1 MPDRAS
7 WLILLGFLAALTLLV
22 WLMARLIRS
31 QGGLR
36 PTCRRIVW
44 EVRMTRR
51 AFAEPFRVFSRHR
64 RWARILSGYLA
75 DPAAPGTALAAL
87 DHADSTTDD
96 GCYAL
101 AVQLSPARDQV
112 RVVVAGRDPLP
123 PAGPWQK
130 ATAEPGEW
138 SWSAPAASVDP
149 SDGPERMLLAVG
161 VDRRQPGAVLVDWMR
176 GPAALAVEGDPH
188 ASRGVLHALAAQI
201 DHLPDGPPV
210 QVARGVH
217 PRHPGPDL
225 DTLLDAQP
233 DPLSG
238 PLPDGV
244 CAEPSLTPVV
254 VCWSPTPEQAA
265 RISELC
271 AAGRLRALVGG
282 RVPGASWTFH
292 AEPGG
297 RLLAPGLH
305 LDLESAALPRAIA
318 RTIRRDRRQPPAGTA
333 VLRPGPAARAT
344 VPADAVPGPRTEAA
358 PPRDARADGQ
368 RDAVIPAQPA
378 YTDPDFTADYAA
390 DFDADFAEPAPAP
403 ALAPEPA
410 PAPAPAPASE
420 SAPAPSPLF
429 SVTPSGGGAAE
440 EKPGKAE
447 TAAPP
452 EHAETDPASL
462 EDSGD
467 DGDLAEPAP
476 AVPPSRS
483 GGISAAS
490 GTTNERTSS
499 QP

>member
-22 WLMARLIRS
+22 WLIARLIRS

-87 DHADSTTDD
+87 DHADSTTDE

-217 PRHPGPDL
+217 PRHAGPDL

-233 DPLSG
+233 DPLS
-238 PLPDGV
+238 DGV
-244 CAEPSLTPVV
+244 CAESSLTPVV

-358 PPRDARADGQ
+358 PPQDARAEGP
-368 RDAVIPAQPA
+368 RDAVVPAQPA
-378 YTDPDFTADYAA
+378 YAEANFTADYAA
-390 DFDADFAEPAPAP
+390 DFDADFAEPAPASAP
-403 ALAPEPA
+403 APSPASAPAPEPA
-410 PAPAPAPASE
+410 PAPSPPF
-420 SAPAPSPLF
+420 SAAPS
-429 SVTPSGGGAAE
+429 SGRAAE
-440 EKPGKAE
+440 EATEEMAGKAE

-452 EHAETDPASL
+452 ENAETDPASP

>member
-1 MPDRAS
+1 MYTRLALGMPDRAS
-7 WLILLGFLAALTLLV
+7 WLILLGFLAAFTLLV
-22 WLMARLIRS
+22 WLCARLLRS

-36 PTCRRIVW
+36 RTCRRIVW
-44 EVRMTRR
+44 EARMTRR
-51 AFAEPFRVFSRHR
+51 AFAEPFRVFRRHL

-75 DPAAPGTALAAL
+75 DPAAPGRALAAL

-112 RVVVAGRDPLP
+112 RVVLAGRDPLP

-130 ATAEPGEW
+130 ASAEPGEW
-138 SWSAPAASVDP
+138 SWSAAAASVDP
-149 SDGPERMLLAVG
+149 SDGPERLLLAVG
-161 VDRRQPGAVLVDWMR
+161 VDRRLPGAVLVDWMR

-188 ASRGVLHALAAQI
+188 AARGVLQALAAQI

-210 QVARGVH
+210 HVARGVH

-225 DTLLDAQP
+225 DTLLDTLP
-233 DPLSG
+233 DA
-238 PLPDGV
+238 LPDGV
-244 CAEPSLTPVV
+244 FAESPVTPVV

-265 RISELC
+265 RLSELG
-271 AAGRLRALVGG
+271 ADGRLRALVGG
-282 RVPGASWTFH
+282 RVPGACWTLH

-318 RTIRRDRRQPPAGTA
+318 RTIRRDRRRPPAGTA
-333 VLRPGPAARAT
+333 VAGPGTAAPAT
-344 VPADAVPGPRTEAA
+344 VPATVAPEPRTGAAQARDAAVPVH
-358 PPRDARADGQ
+358 DALAD
-368 RDAVIPAQPA
+368 A
-378 YTDPDFTADYAA
+378 DFAA
-390 DFDADFAEPAPAP
+390 DVGADFEADFAEPAPASVP
-403 ALAPEPA
+403 APVPGPRGEPDLAEPDFAEPDFAEPGDRPGPVRERPA
-410 PAPAPAPASE
+410 PA
-420 SAPAPSPLF
+420 
-429 SVTPSGGGAAE
+429 V
-440 EKPGKAE
+440 EKTE
-447 TAAPP
+447 TAGP
-452 EHAETDPASL
+452 AEQAGPDPARPVG
-462 EDSGD
+462 SGD

-490 GTTNERTSS
+490 ATTNERTSS